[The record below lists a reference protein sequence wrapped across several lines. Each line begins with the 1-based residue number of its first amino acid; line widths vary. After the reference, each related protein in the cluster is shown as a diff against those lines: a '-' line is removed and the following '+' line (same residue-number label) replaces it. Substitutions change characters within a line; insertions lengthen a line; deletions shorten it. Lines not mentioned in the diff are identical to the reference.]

1 MSAKTKTPP
10 LEPAAQHSCLQH
22 SCCPDVQHTNS
33 REQGG
38 RAPAHH
44 HQQHRERERWAWA
57 LMSGGDTLEVHLGQ
71 GVVQVSPPQ

>member
-57 LMSGGDTLEVHLGQ
+57 LMSCGDTLEVHLGQ